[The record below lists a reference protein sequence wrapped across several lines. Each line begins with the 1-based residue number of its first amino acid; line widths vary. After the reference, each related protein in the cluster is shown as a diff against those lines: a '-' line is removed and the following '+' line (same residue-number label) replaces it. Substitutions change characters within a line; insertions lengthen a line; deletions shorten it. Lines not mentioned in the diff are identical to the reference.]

1 MLRTLERVIE
11 RILYSSRWLLVPFY
25 VGLSLL
31 LLVMTVS
38 FVKEMVHV
46 ASHVMEAKETDVIL
60 AALTLIDLV
69 LVASLI
75 VMVMISGYENFVS
88 RIEIGDN
95 DEKLSW
101 LGKLDS
107 GTLKLK
113 VSSSI
118 VAISSIHLL
127 KAFMNANNI
136 DNEKLGW
143 LMALHMTFVASALLM
158 GVLEKK
164 ILGQKGGD

>member
-11 RILYSSRWLLVPFY
+11 RVLYSSRWLLVPFY
-25 VGLSLL
+25 IGLSLL
-31 LLVMTVS
+31 LVVMTVS

-60 AALTLIDLV
+60 AALT
-69 LVASLI
+69 VASLI
-75 VMVMISGYENFVS
+75 VMVMMSGYVNFVS

-127 KAFMNANNI
+127 KAFMNAGNI

-143 LMALHMTFVASALLM
+143 LMALHLTFVASALLM